1 MQFSDVTARD
11 VRASGPAASTPS
23 RLGSDS
29 LSVGDVLE
37 QSEIDALLAAVSSEV
52 ATPPAEP
59 PAAAAAFAAPVRAD
73 MKMYDFKRP
82 ERVSKDHIR
91 ALASIHDGF
100 ARNFGA
106 TLSGALRTIIEV
118 RVVGVEQLAYSE
130 FIHSLPNPTCFVIV
144 QAPPLE
150 GQMCIEVSPLI
161 VYPVID
167 RLLGGASSDMF
178 IPQRPLTAIEWR
190 LIRRLLNRALEH
202 LSEVWRNLVEAKFD
216 IIATEC
222 NPQLVHIVAPTEV
235 VVFITFEI
243 KMGQCAGTMSICVPF
258 NTIESVLSK
267 LATQSWFGYARK
279 SATQQQR
286 QRIVR
291 NLGKSK
297 VGLTTYLGRAQ
308 VNVSEL
314 RSLRPGDVIQLEK
327 PLNKDLIVQVE
338 GRNKFGATA
347 GQFRGRRAI
356 RITRLAEIDE
366 AL

>member
-1 MQFSDVTARD
+1 M
-11 VRASGPAASTPS
+11 
-23 RLGSDS
+23 
-29 LSVGDVLE
+29 GDVLD

-52 ATPPAEP
+52 ATAPSEAAAADSAPVAVGGHAPEP
-59 PAAAAAFAAPVRAD
+59 PARAD
-73 MKMYDFKRP
+73 VTTYDFKRP

-106 TLSGALRTIIEV
+106 TLSGSLRTIIEV
-118 RVVGVEQLAYSE
+118 RVVGVEQLTYSE
-130 FIHSLPNPTCFVIV
+130 FIHSLPNPTCFMIV

-150 GQMCIEVSPLI
+150 GQMCVEVSPLI
-161 VYPVID
+161 VYPIID
-167 RLLGGASSDMF
+167 RLLGGSSSDMF

-190 LIRRLLNRALEH
+190 LIRRLVNRALEH

-216 IIATEC
+216 IVETES

-243 KMGQCAGTMSICVPF
+243 KMGQCAGTMSICIPF

-267 LATQSWFGYARK
+267 LTTQSWFGYTRK
-279 SATQQQR
+279 GATDLQK

-291 NLGKSK
+291 NLVKSK
-297 VGLTTYLGRAQ
+297 VRLTTYLGRAH
-308 VNVSEL
+308 VHLSEL
-314 RSLRPGDVIQLEK
+314 RSLRPGDIIQLEK
-327 PLNKDLIVQVE
+327 PVRKDLIVQIE
-338 GRNKFGATA
+338 GRNKYA
-347 GQFRGRRAI
+347 GTPGQLRGRRAL